1 MDSKPKEDPF
11 DLNIKKKLMIQDFLV
26 LKKPEID
33 QDNYII
39 KKFEKSRTQNL
50 EILNIIKEILETY
63 PNLTD
68 KQKID
73 YCKNQRTLIKLYL
86 KNLQHNKNEKEE
98 SF

>member
-11 DLNIKKKLMIQDFLV
+11 DLNFKKKLTIQDFLV
-26 LKKPEID
+26 LKKPEEE
-33 QDNYII
+33 QNNYII
-39 KKFEKSRTQNL
+39 KKFENSKSQNL
-50 EILNIIKEILETY
+50 EILIIIKEILETY

-73 YCKNQRTLIKLYL
+73 YCKSQRALIKLYL

-98 SF
+98 KF

>member
-11 DLNIKKKLMIQDFLV
+11 DLNLKKKIKIQEFLV
-26 LKKPEID
+26 FKKPEIN

-50 EILNIIKEILETY
+50 EILNIIKEILEKY

-86 KNLQHNKNEKEE
+86 KNLQHNKNEKKEK
-98 SF
+98 F